1 MSTTLILLVGGCT
14 LGVFQ
19 FLAGLALG
27 LWFRRSAALQGQADL
42 RRAQRLAA
50 NLQGLTQDLGQ
61 SVGEHQRAFSAVEA
75 RLTSEAS
82 TDHLP
87 TTDMIVGVVG
97 EILRANRQLQ
107 TELEQTRQQ
116 VVAQATEIEAY
127 LTRSLTDP
135 LTDLPNRR
143 ALDEY
148 LTKRVE
154 EYRQQGIPFSLLM
167 IDLDH
172 FKPIN
177 DNFGHP
183 MGDSVLRET
192 SRALREAVRRQ
203 DFVARYGGEEF
214 AAVLPAADLEH
225 SRRAAEKTLEAFSP
239 VSEKFHY
246 LGRPLTASCGLA
258 SILPGESVESLIR
271 RADAALYEAK
281 RCGRNVAYQHTGET
295 ATWLAD
301 GPEQLAWKTLE
312 APADA
317 TEPACDVPLSRELE
331 HACQAL
337 RVALCDELGAVH

>member
-1 MSTTLILLVGGCT
+1 MTSTFILLVGGCA
-14 LGVFQ
+14 LGVLQ
-19 FLAGLALG
+19 FMAGVAAG
-27 LWFRRSAALQGQADL
+27 MWFRRSAALQGQADL

-50 NLQGLTQDLGQ
+50 NLQGLTQDLGV
-61 SVGEHQRAFSAVEA
+61 SVGEHQRTFSAVEA
-75 RLTSEAS
+75 RLTGEAA
-82 TDHLP
+82 TQHLP
-87 TTDMIVGVVG
+87 ATDMIVGVVG

-107 TELEQTRQQ
+107 TELEETRQQ
-116 VVAQATEIEAY
+116 VISQASEIEAY

-154 EYRQQGIPFSLLM
+154 EYRQAGSPFSLLI

-177 DNFGHP
+177 DSFGHP

-192 SRALREAVRRQ
+192 SRSLREAVRRQ
-203 DFVARYGGEEF
+203 DFVSRYGGEEF
-214 AAVLPAADLEH
+214 VAVLPATDLEH
-225 SRRAAEKTLEAFSP
+225 SHRAAEKTLQAFSP
-239 VSEKFHY
+239 LSEKFHY

-258 SILPGESVESLIR
+258 SILPGESVESLLR

-281 RCGRNVAYQHTGET
+281 RHGRNVAFQHTGET
-295 ATWLAD
+295 AEWLTD
-301 GPEQLAWKTLE
+301 GPGDLAWNKAE
-312 APADA
+312 ESA
-317 TEPACDVPLSRELE
+317 EPPELQSELPLSQELQ

-337 RVALCDELGAVH
+337 RVALCDEIGANH